1 MLKIVTSVFIE
12 TRRLGKH
19 SIFKFIC
26 FKLIGRCN
34 IFTFS
39 LAFFSYFMTVFVC
52 WLLEKVNML
61 QYPSSLKQMNFEM
74 ECFSSLQSHC
84 KYRGDNL
91 QHSVVNN
98 NEIQSRNSRAVALST
113 HSRLRF
119 SSSVSLLLGAFD
131 LVYLRATQRTAVP
144 GYEHT
149 NFTFSFLNGSS
160 RP

>member
-1 MLKIVTSVFIE
+1 MLKKC
-12 TRRLGKH
+12 KH
-19 SIFKFIC
+19 DLSSNQHTK
-26 FKLIGRCN
+26 
-34 IFTFS
+34 
-39 LAFFSYFMTVFVC
+39 TVMKYEKKAK
-52 WLLEKVNML
+52 EKVNML

-74 ECFSSLQSHC
+74 ECFSSLQIHG

-131 LVYLRATQRTAVP
+131 LVYLPATQRTAVP

>member
-1 MLKIVTSVFIE
+1 MLKKC
-12 TRRLGKH
+12 KH
-19 SIFKFIC
+19 DLSSNQHTK
-26 FKLIGRCN
+26 
-34 IFTFS
+34 
-39 LAFFSYFMTVFVC
+39 TVMKYEKKKTK
-52 WLLEKVNML
+52 EKVNML

-119 SSSVSLLLGAFD
+119 SSSVSLLQGAFD
-131 LVYLRATQRTAVP
+131 LVYLRATQRTSVP